1 MTSQPAA
8 PRAGSEQFDE
18 LMQAGRSA
26 HAMGNEKEAHEYW
39 KEAARLN
46 PYDEQVWLALLS
58 VITSDSDRLVC
69 LQNVI
74 QINPMNVQA
83 RRQLNK
89 LEARRERAA
98 QYRSEKKVEQK
109 SSKRRRRSVLFRS
122 LALRVLI
129 GLAGVV
135 FGVVLSIL
143 VYAT

>member
-122 LALRVLI
+122 LALGVLI

>member
-58 VITSDSDRLVC
+58 VITSDSDRVVC

-74 QINPMNVQA
+74 QINPMNVQG

-122 LALRVLI
+122 LALGVLV

-135 FGVVLSIL
+135 FGVVLSIR
-143 VYAT
+143 VYAA